1 MPLTDVVL
9 NITMSLLAI
18 LAIAIG
24 VLIAMRLTAEQPG
37 EGRARRRGHF
47 STPACLTVMA

>member
-9 NITMSLLAI
+9 NITMSLLAV

-24 VLIAMRLTAEQPG
+24 VLIAMRLTAEQSG
-37 EGRARRRGHF
+37 EGRAGRRGPF
-47 STPACLTVMA
+47 STSPASPVMA